1 MSSLRALFLAAV
13 AIVGLTAVGADDQPR
28 GVVAVAYDGKP
39 QQIFPVAIQDV
50 DGKVQPLPLRDT
62 HYLSPGKHSFRLA
75 PVFDDSANLQRGA
88 LHRRGS
94 DAAAVL
100 EIEVVAGKR
109 YLIGAKLDDRRAAEW
124 KPVVLRVEDIG
135 P

>member
-1 MSSLRALFLAAV
+1 MRSLRTLFFAALAAF
-13 AIVGLTAVGADDQPR
+13 GLTAVGADGPDR

-39 QQIFPVAIQDV
+39 QQVFPVAIQDV

-62 HYLSPGKHSFRLA
+62 HYLSPGKHTLRLA
-75 PVFDDSANLQRGA
+75 PVFDSNANIQRGA